1 MKAYKDAKGN
11 LRLFRPMENMARMNT
26 SATRMCMP
34 GFDGKE
40 FLDCIKQLIK
50 IDQDWIPAGKG
61 YSLYIRPTMIATE
74 ALLGVHPPESVMLFC
89 IMSPVG
95 PYYKTGFKPVALYA
109 DPVNV
114 RAWPGGTG
122 GYKIGANYAPTILP
136 ALEAANKGYQQIL
149 WLNGE
154 NITEVGTMNL
164 FCFWKNKQGEKELIT
179 ADLDGSILPGVTRKS
194 ILELARE
201 WKEFKVTERQWTMT
215 ELISALK
222 ENRVIEMF
230 GAGTAAI
237 VSPVHKLNYKGVD
250 YAVPCKDGK
259 AGELATRCMDTI
271 MAIQYGEMEH
281 PWSVVINK

>member
-1 MKAYKDAKGN
+1 MKAYKDAKGI
-11 LRLFRPMENMARMNT
+11 LRMFRPMENMSRMNT

-34 GFDGKE
+34 TFEGKE
-40 FLDCIKQLIK
+40 FLECIKQLLK
-50 IDQDWIPAGKG
+50 VDQDWIPTGRG

-74 ALLGVHPPESVMLFC
+74 ALLGVHEPESVLLFC

-95 PYYKTGFKPVALYA
+95 PYYKTGFKPVALFA
-109 DPVNV
+109 DPNNV

-122 GYKIGANYAPTILP
+122 GYKIGANYAPGILP
-136 ALEAANKGYQQIL
+136 ALEASKKGYQQIL

-164 FCFWKNKQGEKELIT
+164 FGFWVNKNGEKELIT
-179 ADLDGSILPGVTRKS
+179 ADLDGTILPGVTRKS

-201 WKEFKVTERQWTMT
+201 WKEFKVTERAWTMT
-215 ELISALK
+215 ELIAALK

-230 GAGTAAI
+230 GAGTAAV

-250 YAVPCKDGK
+250 YAVPCKDGQ
-259 AGELATRCMDTI
+259 AGELATRMMNQI
-271 MAIQYGEMEH
+271 LAIQYGEVEH
-281 PWSVVINK
+281 PWSVIVK